1 MSGYNDDLTDR
12 EQTTVDAETGG
23 GTALMIRRPVLALVI
38 SLLIVVAGLA
48 GLYGAEIRELP
59 DVDRPVITVTTNF
72 AGASPETVDRELTAI
87 VEGAIARV
95 SGVASMSSTST
106 LGRSRVTV
114 EFSDS
119 TDLNV
124 AASDVRDALGRVTNN
139 MPDGA
144 DDPRIVKADAN
155 SDPVMRLAVTSDR
168 YNVQDMTILVEDL
181 VVDRLA
187 AVPGVAD
194 VNVYGDR
201 EKIFRVDVDQ
211 SRLAAFG
218 LTLADL
224 RSALSNV
231 ALDVPAGSLTAQTS
245 DIVVR
250 ATADVTTPEGFEDLY
265 INDRIRFRDVANVT
279 LGADPGDSV
288 LRANGRTGL
297 GMGIIRQSASNTL
310 EISQGVRAATQAIQA
325 ILPEGVD
332 IRVTSDDATF
342 ISGAIDEVRTTLV
355 LAVLIVIAIIF
366 LFLRDWRATI
376 IPAVTLPVSLIG
388 AFAAI
393 WLAGFSVNILTLLAL
408 VLATGMVV
416 DDAIV
421 VLENIVR
428 KRNEGMGV
436 RAAAVIGTREVFFAV
451 ITTTA
456 TLAAVFIPISFL
468 PGQAGGLFTEFG
480 FVLAFT
486 VMISSVVALTLC
498 PMLAS
503 RLIKRRDMS
512 TANSKPSR
520 FVAFGGYMSGIYSRL
535 LRRALDAPLIVIVIA
550 LMAAGSAFAL
560 LPTIPQELT
569 PAEDRAVALVRISAP
584 QGVSLDYTRSRMT
597 EIERLVSPLRDGGE
611 VQNIFA
617 IAGTGG
623 SSNNGF
629 MVLTLAP
636 WGERERSQAD
646 IVGELNRAIATVPGL
661 RAFAIQPNSLGI
673 RGAGNGLQFAFV
685 GNSYDELAEVGQQ
698 MVEKL
703 EQDPRFRQIRLSY
716 ETTQPQISVQIDR
729 ARASDLGV
737 NIDGLA
743 EALQAL
749 LDGREVAQVFIEDR
763 SFPVKLLS
771 TNNPINDPTDLESI
785 YLKAGDGR
793 IVPMSTI
800 ATLTEKAVAPDLR
813 RESQMRSVSITAGLA
828 PAFALGDAWAEAVVM
843 AEPLMPGGVRI
854 IPLAEAATLDQSSND
869 MLITFGIA
877 IIVVLLV
884 LSAQFESFVSAFI
897 IISTVP
903 LGLACAIFAMAMT
916 GGSLNVYSQI
926 GLVLLVGVMAKNGIL
941 IVEFANQLRNTGM
954 DIRSAIEEA
963 SNIRLR
969 PVMMT
974 MISTVLG
981 SVPLLLAF
989 GAGAEARVALG
1000 WVIVG
1005 GLGLAMIAT
1014 LFLTPV
1020 AYLLLARFAT
1030 PSAEEERRLDV
1041 ELREAGELA
1050 NRRNAQPELSPG
1062 E

>member
-342 ISGAIDEVRTTLV
+342 ISGAIDEVRTTLI

-512 TANSKPSR
+512 AAKTKPSR
-520 FVAFGGYMSGIYSRL
+520 FVAFGGYMSGVYSRL
-535 LRRALDAPLIVIVIA
+535 LRRALDAPLVVIVIA
-550 LMAAGSAFAL
+550 LMAAGAAFAL

-569 PAEDRAVALVRISAP
+569 PPEDRAVALVRISAP

-597 EIERLVSPLRDGGE
+597 EIERLVSPLRDSGE

-703 EQDPRFRQIRLSY
+703 EQDPRFNQIRLSY

-813 RESQMRSVSITAGLA
+813 RESQMRSVSITAGLT

>member
-1 MSGYNDDLTDR
+1 MSGYDDDMTDR
-12 EQTTVDAETGG
+12 EKTTVEAETGG

-310 EISQGVRAATQAIQA
+310 EISQGVRAATEGIQA

-342 ISGAIDEVRTTLV
+342 ISGAIEEVRTTLI

-569 PAEDRAVALVRISAP
+569 PPEDRAVALVRISAP

-597 EIERLVSPLRDGGE
+597 EIERLVSPLRDSGE

>member
-1 MSGYNDDLTDR
+1 MSGHDGDLTDR
-12 EQTTVDAETGG
+12 DQSPVDAETGG

-512 TANSKPSR
+512 AANSKPSR
-520 FVAFGGYMSGIYSRL
+520 FVAFGGYMSGVYSRV
-535 LRRALDAPLIVIVIA
+535 LRRALDAPLVVIVIA
-550 LMAAGSAFAL
+550 LMAAGAAFAL

-569 PAEDRAVALVRISAP
+569 PPEDRAVALVRISAP

-597 EIERLVSPLRDGGE
+597 EIERLVSPLRDSGE

-703 EQDPRFRQIRLSY
+703 EQDPRFNQIRLSY